1 MIDKEQRCEFMDIA
15 LFIFI
20 FINYNS
26 ILLSYAPSA
35 SCAPA
40 AVESTVG

>member
-15 LFIFI
+15 LFI

>member
-15 LFIFI
+15 LFI

-35 SCAPA
+35 SCAPEG